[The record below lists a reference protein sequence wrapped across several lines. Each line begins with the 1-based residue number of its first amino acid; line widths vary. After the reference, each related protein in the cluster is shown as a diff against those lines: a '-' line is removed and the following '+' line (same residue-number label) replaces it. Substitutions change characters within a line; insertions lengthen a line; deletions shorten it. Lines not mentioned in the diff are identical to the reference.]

1 MAYSADSSM
10 PHPNNKQDIQKP
22 LNHRGIKHMNTINP
36 ISNSTTDEV
45 IGNIARSCLQ
55 GQLIGKVLTI
65 NEQFTEMTVEELGVL
80 IEQMTDRFNEIGSY
94 LDDLASR

>member
-1 MAYSADSSM
+1 
-10 PHPNNKQDIQKP
+10 
-22 LNHRGIKHMNTINP
+22 MNTINP